1 MATARTP
8 GPRPAIVRVSALHGG
23 HFSIPEENF
32 VQPCSPGARSTVPS
46 LCFLVEHEEVPPGSS
61 TARKPTRVVF
71 DLGVRRDVARYA
83 EPIRRHVA
91 LRQPMDTRPDVVDSL
106 ARGGLTPHDIDF
118 VVYSHVHW
126 DHVGDPAPFS
136 RSMFVVGHGSLDV
149 LAARSPELRG
159 SHSFFEADLLDPART
174 IELPD
179 PSASSNTAPVAEAAP
194 FTKPWQPLAEL
205 RLPATLDVFGDGSLL
220 VIDAPG
226 HLPGHVNLLARVEGE
241 GEGEDGATRW
251 VYLAGDACH
260 DRRILRGERRI
271 GEWRDAHGQV
281 CCIHADRPRAEATID
296 MVRGLEE
303 AGVEAVF
310 AHDVEWEKDEKNQGR
325 FFGAGVE
332 HGLPNTAVSVIHP
345 AFGAHTAQARL
356 RRLFPH
362 LFWPHTTVTMAADEQ
377 TTQQQRDTFTRRLG
391 ADAFHDG
398 WASIL
403 ALSPEFFSASVSLSA
418 VPREK
423 GHLSRKDQAL
433 VGLAVDSAA
442 THLYAPGVRAH
453 AAAALREGATV
464 AELVEVVELA
474 STLGIHACNIGVPLL
489 VDVLRDE
496 GLFQDEIA
504 KPFDSVQERLKAEF
518 AAKRGYWHAFWEDF
532 LRLDPEFFAAYLEFS
547 SVPWT
552 KDVPGA
558 ATGGRGVLE
567 PKMKELVYCAFD
579 CASTHL
585 YVPGLKLH
593 MKNALGY
600 GATPH
605 EIVEVLEIATL
616 LSLHTAHVAAPII
629 AELAAA
635 SGAAA

>member
-1 MATARTP
+1 
-8 GPRPAIVRVSALHGG
+8 
-23 HFSIPEENF
+23 
-32 VQPCSPGARSTVPS
+32 
-46 LCFLVEHEEVPPGSS
+46 
-61 TARKPTRVVF
+61 
-71 DLGVRRDVARYA
+71 
-83 EPIRRHVA
+83 
-91 LRQPMDTRPDVVDSL
+91 
-106 ARGGLTPHDIDF
+106 
-118 VVYSHVHW
+118 
-126 DHVGDPAPFS
+126 
-136 RSMFVVGHGSLDV
+136 
-149 LAARSPELRG
+149 
-159 SHSFFEADLLDPART
+159 
-174 IELPD
+174 
-179 PSASSNTAPVAEAAP
+179 
-194 FTKPWQPLAEL
+194 
-205 RLPATLDVFGDGSLL
+205 
-220 VIDAPG
+220 
-226 HLPGHVNLLARVEGE
+226 
-241 GEGEDGATRW
+241 
-251 VYLAGDACH
+251 
-260 DRRILRGERRI
+260 
-271 GEWRDAHGQV
+271 
-281 CCIHADRPRAEATID
+281 
-296 MVRGLEE
+296 
-303 AGVEAVF
+303 
-310 AHDVEWEKDEKNQGR
+310 
-325 FFGAGVE
+325 
-332 HGLPNTAVSVIHP
+332 
-345 AFGAHTAQARL
+345 
-356 RRLFPH
+356 
-362 LFWPHTTVTMAADEQ
+362 MAADGQ
-377 TTQQQRDTFTRRLG
+377 TTQQQRDTFTRRVG

-433 VGLAVDSAA
+433 IGLAVDSAA
-442 THLYAPGVRAH
+442 THLYAPGIRAH

-489 VDVLRDE
+489 VDVLREE

-635 SGAAA
+635 LGAAA